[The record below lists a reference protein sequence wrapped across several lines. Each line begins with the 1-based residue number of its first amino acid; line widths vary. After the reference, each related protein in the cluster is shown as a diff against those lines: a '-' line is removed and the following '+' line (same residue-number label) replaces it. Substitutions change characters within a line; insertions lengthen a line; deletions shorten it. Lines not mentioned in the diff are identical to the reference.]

1 MASLR
6 EILRKIKSVKSTEQI
21 TKAMKM
27 VAAARMRKSQLGII
41 AARPFASKM
50 ERMVRELA
58 LLQERDDAAAG
69 VGHSTLHPFFEKRAE
84 HRGPELLVLVTGD
97 KGLCGA
103 FNANVLRAALD
114 WFKARPG
121 RKTYC
126 IAVGRKGRDMVHRLR
141 GHDIEIL
148 SELVGVF
155 PKISFAHA
163 ELVGQAAIDAYL
175 KRGVSSVT
183 VLYNEFKSV
192 AQQRLLTSALLPIP
206 APAVVP
212 DAVALPDYGFEPKR
226 PELLAALLPRHVK
239 AQLYRILL
247 ESQAAE
253 LAARMHAMDA
263 ASKNAKELREALNLD
278 ANRTRQAAITK
289 EIAELVGGA
298 EALSA

>member
-6 EILRKIKSVKSTEQI
+6 EIRRKIKSVKSTEQI

-27 VAAARMRKSQLGII
+27 VAAARMRKSQLAIL

-50 ERMVRELA
+50 ERMVRDLA
-58 LLQERDDAAAG
+58 LLEVNSDVVAQKEIRI
-69 VGHSTLHPFFEKRAE
+69 HPFFDKRTEGA
-84 HRGPELLVLVTGD
+84 ELLILVTGD

-103 FNANVLRAALD
+103 FNSNVIRAALD
-114 WFKARPG
+114 WFRQRRG
-121 RKTYC
+121 RKVYC
-126 IAVGRKGRDMVHRLR
+126 VAVGRKGRDLAHRIK
-141 GHDIEIL
+141 GQEIEML

-163 ELVGQAAIDAYL
+163 ELLGQAVLDAYL
-175 KRGVSSVT
+175 GKGVSKVT

-192 AQQRLLTSALLPIP
+192 ATQRLLTADILPIP
-206 APAVVP
+206 VP
-212 DAVALPDYGFEPKR
+212 EAASERLERTDYGFEPGR
-226 PELLAALLPRHVK
+226 QELLAALLPRHIK

-253 LAARMHAMDA
+253 LAARMNAMDA
-263 ASKNAKELREALNLD
+263 ASKNAKELRESLNLD
-278 ANRTRQAAITK
+278 ANRTRQSLITK

-298 EALSA
+298 EALAA